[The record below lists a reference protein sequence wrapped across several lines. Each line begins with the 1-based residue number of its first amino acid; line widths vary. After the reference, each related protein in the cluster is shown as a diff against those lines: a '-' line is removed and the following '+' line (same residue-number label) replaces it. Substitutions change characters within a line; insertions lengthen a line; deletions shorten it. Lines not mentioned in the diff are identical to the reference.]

1 MKFKLPVILFLIGSL
16 TVGLFFR
23 IYPTFA
29 QTQEIETLQQKIK
42 QNQERV
48 KQLEASMEEYKK
60 KIQEKQLEAKSL
72 SNQLSILDNT
82 ISEVQL
88 DIEATEN
95 TLTAL
100 QYEIERDTLL
110 ISAKEADI
118 AKQKKMIA
126 EMIRAIHYNDDES
139 YIDIASNYDNFSDF
153 YNQVQY
159 LKTIESQLNTALLAI
174 KTSKQEVETQK
185 KQTEERK
192 NSYNEVKL
200 ALEDKKK
207 DYKAQVYLKEDLLQ
221 QTHDS
226 EVTYKTLLSTLKS
239 QHAQIEGEITGIEQE
254 VRRKLAEQNKLKDL
268 DSDTGGAF
276 SWPVPSQK
284 VTALFH
290 DASYPFRNVFEHSG
304 IDIRASY
311 GTAIKAAASGYVAQ
325 AKRCTLASC
334 YAYVM
339 IIHQNGLSTLYGH
352 MSGILVKPDQFVSR
366 GEVIG
371 YSGGTPGTIGAGPFV
386 TGAHLH
392 FEVRKNGIPINP
404 LPYFSN

>member
-1 MKFKLPVILFLIGSL
+1 MKLKMPVTFLLLGSL
-16 TVGLFFR
+16 AVGLFFR

-42 QNQERV
+42 ENQARA

-60 KIQEKQLEAKSL
+60 KILEKQLEAKSL

-82 ISEVQL
+82 ISEVQT

-100 QYEIERDTLL
+100 QYEIERDGL
-110 ISAKEADI
+110 IIDSKEADI
-118 AKQKKMIA
+118 ARQKKMIA
-126 EMIRAIHYNDDES
+126 EMLRSIHYNDDQS
-139 YIDIASNYDNFSDF
+139 YIDIAANYKNFSDF

-159 LKTIESQLNTALLAI
+159 LKTVESQLNTALLAV
-174 KTSKQEVETQK
+174 KTSKQEVEVQK

-192 NSYNEVKL
+192 NAYNEVKL
-200 ALEDKKK
+200 ALEDKRK

-254 VRRKLAEQNKLKDL
+254 VRKRLADQNKLKDL
-268 DSDTGGAF
+268 GDSGGNVF

-284 VTALFH
+284 VTAFFH
-290 DASYPFRNVFEHSG
+290 DATYPFRNVFEHSG
-304 IDIRASY
+304 VDIRASH

-325 AKRCTLASC
+325 AKRCSVASC
-334 YAYVM
+334 YSYVM
-339 IIHQNGLSTLYGH
+339 IIHQNGLATLYGH
-352 MSGILVKPDQFVSR
+352 MSSIIVKADQFVAR
-366 GEVIG
+366 GDVIG
-371 YSGGTPGTIGAGPFV
+371 YSGGTPGTAGAGPFV
-386 TGAHLH
+386 TGPHLH
-392 FEVRKNGIPINP
+392 FEVRKNGIPVNP
-404 LPYFSN
+404 LPYLNN